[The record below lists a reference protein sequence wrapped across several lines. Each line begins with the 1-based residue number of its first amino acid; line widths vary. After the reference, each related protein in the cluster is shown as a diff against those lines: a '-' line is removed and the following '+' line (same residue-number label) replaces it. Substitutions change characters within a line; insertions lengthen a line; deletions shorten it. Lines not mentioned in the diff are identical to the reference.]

1 MTEIKIK
8 TFLEM
13 QDEVIRRERQDTD
26 NDDVRDLIKG
36 FINARYQ
43 EVSGETKWRWKR
55 VPRILKVINKYTTGT
70 VAVTNNNRLFTFTG
84 STLTSTMKH
93 RRIKIDGDQ
102 ESYRIIAV
110 DTSAG
115 TAIID
120 NFYIGDT
127 DTGLSFTIFKDDY
140 GLAPDV
146 EDIDDVTNHY
156 SNFSIVR
163 KSPEFIQEKFNKNP
177 DAEGRPRFI
186 TVDGTMNY
194 EGVALGSGSFVLGED
209 FLGVP
214 LSVKAKVFPA
224 IADQD
229 YSVPYVAVKRI
240 VPLDADDDEPLMSV
254 DDRIVLV
261 FGALADLTATLKD
274 ATQQAY
280 WERRYEGKLK
290 QMLTDNQETDD
301 QLQLVVGDYWR
312 KDNID
317 QMYSSV
323 DYGTLFD
330 SN

>member
-146 EDIDDVTNHY
+146 EDIDDVTNH
-156 SNFSIVR
+156 
-163 KSPEFIQEKFNKNP
+163 
-177 DAEGRPRFI
+177 
-186 TVDGTMNY
+186 
-194 EGVALGSGSFVLGED
+194 
-209 FLGVP
+209 
-214 LSVKAKVFPA
+214 
-224 IADQD
+224 
-229 YSVPYVAVKRI
+229 
-240 VPLDADDDEPLMSV
+240 
-254 DDRIVLV
+254 
-261 FGALADLTATLKD
+261 
-274 ATQQAY
+274 
-280 WERRYEGKLK
+280 
-290 QMLTDNQETDD
+290 
-301 QLQLVVGDYWR
+301 
-312 KDNID
+312 
-317 QMYSSV
+317 
-323 DYGTLFD
+323 
-330 SN
+330 